1 MAGSHTP
8 TSARDTSLDPP
19 ADPSPLTLVSSVE
32 HGLSARLAGRV
43 DGHLATFA
51 EHMRE
56 GLLAAS
62 TAVGLEVMAELM
74 DAEVTALVGPK
85 GRHDTERTMNRHG
98 AEPAAVT
105 LGGRRVPV
113 RRPRV
118 RSIASEDGESAQEVP
133 LESYTTLAATDLL
146 AEGIVA
152 RMLAGITTRRYPV
165 ALEPVGAQVEQMAS
179 STSKSAVSR
188 RFVAATAERLAELH
202 ARPLG
207 DQRWLVVYLDGFRF
221 GDHTLVSALG
231 VTLDGTKVPLGVVEG
246 STENAAV
253 CIRLMSD
260 LAARGLDATRGI
272 LFVVDGGKAIAKAVD
287 DVYGHLAVTQ
297 RCRIHKERN
306 ILDHLPEDERP
317 LVKRKLRAAWA
328 KPSAAEA
335 RADLD
340 ALARSLARRRPG
352 AAASLREGLD
362 ETLTVTRLGV
372 TGTLLKTLASTN
384 PVESMIEIIRDHA
397 HRVKHWSSGDMALR
411 WAAAGMTA
419 AQAQFRRVKGH
430 RQLPQLAH
438 ALERA
443 VGYQPAVSDV
453 AHAATA

>member
-1 MAGSHTP
+1 
-8 TSARDTSLDPP
+8 
-19 ADPSPLTLVSSVE
+19 
-32 HGLSARLAGRV
+32 
-43 DGHLATFA
+43 
-51 EHMRE
+51 
-56 GLLAAS
+56 
-62 TAVGLEVMAELM
+62 M
-74 DAEVTALVGPK
+74 DAEVTELVGPK
-85 GRHDTERTMNRHG
+85 GRHDPDRTMNRHG
-98 AEPAAVT
+98 AEPATVT

-118 RSIASEDGESAQEVP
+118 RTIASEDGESAQEVP

-146 AEGIVA
+146 TEGIVA
-152 RMLAGITTRRYPV
+152 RMLAGISTRRYPV
-165 ALEPVGAQVEQMAS
+165 ALEPVGAQVEQTAS

-207 DQRWLVVYLDGFRF
+207 DQRWLVVYLDGFSF
-221 GDHTLVSALG
+221 GDHTLVGALG

-253 CIRLMSD
+253 CTRLMSD
-260 LAARGLDATRGI
+260 LAARRLDATRGI

>member
-1 MAGSHTP
+1 MAGSHIP
-8 TSARDTSLDPP
+8 TSAHHTSVDTC
-19 ADPSPLTLVSSVE
+19 PLTLVSSVE
-32 HGLSARLAGRV
+32 SGLSERLAGHV

-85 GRHDTERTMNRHG
+85 GKHDADRATTRHG
-98 AEPAAVT
+98 TEAGSVT

-118 RSIASEDGESAQEVP
+118 RTVGDDASEVP
-133 LESYTTLAATDLL
+133 LESYTTLAAADLL

-152 RMLAGITTRRYPV
+152 RMLAGISTRRYPV
-165 ALEPVGAQVEQMAS
+165 ALEPVGSDVEQAAQA
-179 STSKSAVSR
+179 TSKSAVSR
-188 RFVAATAERLAELH
+188 RFVAATAERLAALH
-202 ARPLG
+202 ARRLD
-207 DQRWLVVYLDGFRF
+207 DQRWLIVYLDGFGF
-221 GDHTLVSALG
+221 ADHTLVGALG

-253 CIRLMSD
+253 CTRLVAD

-287 DVYGHLAVTQ
+287 DVYGTLAVTQ
-297 RCRIHKERN
+297 RCRRHKERN
-306 ILDHLPEDERP
+306 VTDHLPEDERP
-317 LVKRKLRAAWA
+317 LVRRKLRQAWA

-335 RADLD
+335 KADLE
-340 ALARSLARRRPG
+340 ALARSLARKRPG
-352 AAASLREGLD
+352 AAASLREGLT

-384 PVESMIEIIRDHA
+384 PVESMIEIVRDHA

-430 RQLPQLAH
+430 RQLPELAR

-443 VGYQPAVSDV
+443 VGYQPTQADV

>member
-8 TSARDTSLDPP
+8 TSPRDTSFDS
-19 ADPSPLTLVSSVE
+19 SPLTLVSSVE
-32 HGLSARLAGRV
+32 HGLSERLAGRV

-62 TAVGLEVMAELM
+62 TAVGLEVLAELM
-74 DAEVTALVGPK
+74 DAEVTALAGPK
-85 GRHDTERTMNRHG
+85 GRHNGDRAAVRHG
-98 AEPAAVT
+98 TEAGGVT

-118 RSIASEDGESAQEVP
+118 RTVGDDASEVP

-152 RMLAGITTRRYPV
+152 RMLAGISTRRYPV
-165 ALEPVGAQVEQMAS
+165 ALEPVGHQVEQAAHA
-179 STSKSAVSR
+179 TSKSAVSR
-188 RFVAATAERLAELH
+188 RFVNATAERLAELH

-207 DQRWLVVYLDGFRF
+207 NERWLVVYLDGFGF
-221 GDHTLVSALG
+221 GDHTLIGALG

-253 CIRLMSD
+253 CTRLVSD
-260 LAARGLDATRGI
+260 LAARGLDATRGV

-287 DVYGHLAVTQ
+287 DVYGALAVTA
-297 RCRIHKERN
+297 RCRRHKERN
-306 ILDHLPEDERP
+306 ILDHLPEAERP
-317 LVKRKLRAAWA
+317 LVRRKLREAWA
-328 KPSAAEA
+328 KTSPVEA
-335 RADLD
+335 HADLQ
-340 ALARSLARRRPG
+340 ALARSLARKRPG

-362 ETLTVTRLGV
+362 ETLTVNRLGV
-372 TGTLLKTLASTN
+372 TGTLLKTLESTN
-384 PVESMIEIIRDHA
+384 PVESMIEIVRDHA

-411 WAAAGMTA
+411 WAAAGMVA
-419 AQAQFRRVKGH
+419 AQAQFRRVKGY
-430 RQLPQLAH
+430 RQLPALAR
-438 ALERA
+438 ALEHA
-443 VGYQPAVSDV
+443 VGYQPAPADV
-453 AHAATA
+453 PHAATA